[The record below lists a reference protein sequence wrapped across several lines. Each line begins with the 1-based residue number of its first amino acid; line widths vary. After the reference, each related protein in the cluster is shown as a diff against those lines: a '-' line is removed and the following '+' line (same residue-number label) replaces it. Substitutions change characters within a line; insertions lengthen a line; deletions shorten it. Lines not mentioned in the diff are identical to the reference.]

1 MYRGEAAGV
10 GVVSRGVW
18 AIIDGAREGWSGVGV
33 NCVKGWEGGIT
44 RNTVDVPL
52 LKGNPELET
61 SC

>member
-1 MYRGEAAGV
+1 M

-33 NCVKGWEGGIT
+33 NCVKGWEGGMT